1 MGRGPRTTAR
11 SLRLA
16 CSLAWPAAVAACAAI
31 PPHAADHA
39 RDLGDF
45 HDRSARATLAA
56 FDLLAATLDHALD
69 RVRDTADAD
78 WANYASETADAAGRF
93 DRLRAGAHDALALA
107 TDPNLRDR
115 LAALRD
121 DAAAAAATFDSHT
134 RTAALT
140 RAADLAAL
148 VDFQRA
154 IDRAAA
160 ALRQDTADALAV
172 VSRELDR
179 QAELLDA
186 ANAVA
191 DSRRALLGQEA
202 LARADRLRERADRL
216 AAPVADAAS
225 RLDAALKAL
234 TRPAPARP

>member
-1 MGRGPRTTAR
+1 M
-11 SLRLA
+11 LLA
-16 CSLAWPAAVAACAAI
+16 CSLAWPAAIAACASI
-31 PPHAADHA
+31 PPHAAEHA

-45 HDRSARATLAA
+45 HDRSARAALAA
-56 FDLLAATLDHALD
+56 FDLLAATLNHALD
-69 RVRDTADAD
+69 RVRATADAD
-78 WANYASETADAAGRF
+78 WTNYADDAADAARRF
-93 DRLRAGAHDALALA
+93 DRLRAAAHDALALA
-107 TDPNLRDR
+107 ADPDLRLR

-121 DAAAAAATFDSHT
+121 DAAAAAAAFDSHA

-154 IDRAAA
+154 ADRAAA

-191 DSRRALLGQEA
+191 DSRRALLGQA
-202 LARADRLRERADRL
+202 AIARADRLRERAERL
-216 AAPVADAAS
+216 VAPVADAAS